1 MKNAVYVNFNTMCEN
16 WTNGFDDLRG
26 IIQILN
32 ANGIVSRSEG
42 KQQLSTSSD
51 SLTCDRPLEKQIWP
65 EHFASSMFVE

>member
-1 MKNAVYVNFNTMCEN
+1 MCEN

-42 KQQLSTSSD
+42 KTAAVNVKRFSKL
-51 SLTCDRPLEKQIWP
+51 
-65 EHFASSMFVE
+65 

>member
-42 KQQLSTSSD
+42 KTAAVNVVVLGNEQVS
-51 SLTCDRPLEKQIWP
+51 II
-65 EHFASSMFVE
+65 